1 MTLTEK
7 LYWYFSSKTFCY
19 AVVLAVCVASASLG
33 YELAAAGDQPPTDAE
48 KEACMQD
55 VFRLC
60 SNHIPD
66 RTAIAAC
73 LRAKQA
79 SLSHQCRYVI
89 SARDSVREKP
99 DSK

>member
-1 MTLTEK
+1 MALTQTK
-7 LYWYFSSKTFCY
+7 HWYLPPKTICY
-19 AVVLAVCVASASLG
+19 AILFFVSVGTVSLRT
-33 YELAAAGDQPPTDAE
+33 ELAAAGDQPPTDAE
-48 KEACMQD
+48 KDACIQD

-66 RTAIAAC
+66 ATAITAC

-89 SARDSVREKP
+89 SARDTARAKP
-99 DSK
+99 DLK